1 MISLDQDISLK
12 KNNLEDFKDVT
23 IRILNY
29 IPNVLTGE
37 KIKGIYKLHYSN
49 QAGQVKWLRPIN
61 QILFIYDPHIF
72 LEDFNKFIRLFTKLK
87 QKNGEYTEADL
98 FLIDS
103 VLYTIQQAIGCCFDL
118 MVNANSGRKHVG
130 NRFEEL
136 MRAVFNEMGIANV
149 HHVLKIPFETEDGIK
164 IYSCEMDLIISPFE
178 SVRSTRSTIDE
189 NEIVVSAKTTS
200 KDRMGKMFM
209 DKILLEKNL
218 KHKQKVIGIFLNDV
232 QRSKENNISHTLVAN
247 LFLAYTRLITPL
259 EGVYYLDPPPN
270 AHKEPFNKYMAPFS
284 VLLSKDIWKLLST

>member
-23 IRILNY
+23 LRILNY
-29 IPNVLTGE
+29 IPNVLTGQ
-37 KIKGIYKLHYSN
+37 KVKGDYKLHFAS
-49 QAGQVKWLRPIN
+49 QTGQVKWLRPIN
-61 QILFIYDPHIF
+61 QILFIYDPDIF
-72 LEDFNKFIRLFTKLK
+72 LEDYNKFINLFVKLK
-87 QKNGEYTEADL
+87 QKDSEFSEAEL

-136 MRAVFNEMGIANV
+136 MRAVFNEMEIANV
-149 HHVLKIPFETEDGIK
+149 HHVLRIPFETEDGTK
-164 IYSCEMDLIISPFE
+164 IYSCEMDLIISPFD
-178 SVRSTRSTIDE
+178 SVKSTRSTIHE

-232 QRSKENNISHTLVAN
+232 QRSKENNISHTLVSN
-247 LFLAYTRLITPL
+247 LFLAYTQLITPL

-270 AHKEPFNKYMAPFS
+270 AHKVPFNKYMAPFS
-284 VLLSKDIWKLLST
+284 RLISKDIWELLTT